1 MFSLWIIALDR
12 KEFLLNQGEEVLE
25 KDEARLLSSV
35 LDLVLRLGLGEIGDS
50 PILHSIKNLLLAVYP
65 DSILSV
71 YTVWS
76 LVSRILYDIVL
87 ELDYSC
93 D

>member
-1 MFSLWIIALDR
+1 MALER

-25 KDEARLLSSV
+25 KDEARLLSVSV